1 MRRRKALVG
10 RARTSRPSPF
20 SSPGYEFRGER
31 GKVWNRAKRAIRE
44 FPFSTQVVDEAV
56 DGGWARR
63 GFAAACLRQG
73 SPFAGSILITSAP
86 ALTISRVA
94 YGP

>member
-1 MRRRKALVG
+1 MSFEASAG
-10 RARTSRPSPF
+10 RS
-20 SSPGYEFRGER
+20 GIG
-31 GKVWNRAKRAIRE
+31 AKRAIRE
-44 FPFSTQVVDEAV
+44 FLFSTQVVDEAV

-63 GFAAACLRQG
+63 GLAAANLRQG
-73 SPFAGSILITSAP
+73 SPFGSILITSAP